1 MNTETNTE
9 IAPHV
14 EVATDGTSAAFT
26 AQVRQARA
34 LAASDLVPQQYR
46 NNVANV
52 MVATELAS
60 RIGASVMAVMQNLH
74 VIQGKP
80 SFSSSFLIACVNSCG
95 RFSPMRFR
103 SIGEGDDYGV
113 RAVATDLK
121 TGEECEGPAVTWKMV
136 KAEKWNAKNG
146 SKWLTMPDVMFN
158 YRAAAFWARLYA
170 PELSLGMH
178 TVDEHED
185 IAATVTVLRDA
196 GPKPTRPR
204 ALESIAAPSAPS
216 APATQPEEPG
226 DAQAPAGEAVAAS
239 QAGSI

>member
-1 MNTETNTE
+1 MTNEMEQTQPRTE
-9 IAPHV
+9 II
-14 EVATDGTSAAFT
+14 EVDATGTGAAFT

-34 LAASDLVPQQYR
+34 LASSDLVPQQYR
-46 NNVANV
+46 GNVANV
-52 MVATELAS
+52 LVASELAG

-74 VIQGKP
+74 IIQGKP

-103 SIGEGDDYGV
+103 ADGEGDDYGV
-113 RAVATDLK
+113 CAVATDVK
-121 TGEECEGPAVTWKMV
+121 TGEECVGPRVTWKMV

-178 TVDEHED
+178 TTDEHED
-185 IAATVTVLRDA
+185 IAANVATVTRLER
-196 GPKPTRPR
+196 PQERPQRPR
-204 ALESIAAPSAPS
+204 ALEAVVGAS
-216 APATQPEEPG
+216 APAIEHDG
-226 DAQAPAGEAVAAS
+226 APAEPHDHS
-239 QAGSI
+239 EDKGSI